1 MGYTKPSLR
10 DQIVA
15 SVKAAKTRKE
25 KKPKPPDLTNPKS
38 KANIQKPVYRGN
50 SNNRRNLK
58 DYWTT

>member
-1 MGYTKPSLR
+1 MT
-10 DQIVA
+10 VA
-15 SVKAAKTRKE
+15 AAYKNAAKTRKE

>member
-1 MGYTKPSLR
+1 MKKQTMT
-10 DQIVA
+10 VA
-15 SVKAAKTRKE
+15 TAYKNAAKTRKE